1 MSLVFGEAFD
11 EERSVVVVGAC
22 GVDVIA
28 APRQLPEVGE
38 RSPASVRLDFG
49 GVGHNVA
56 ANLVL
61 LGQPVRMISILGRDV
76 WGQALRARLQQLG
89 IDTRGVLTV
98 DTPTGAYMGVLHPQG
113 GLAYSLY
120 GDALLAAL
128 TPQQVRQQE
137 ALFRDAVA
145 VFVEA
150 NVPRRTLRTV
160 FSLARRYRLPVIADP
175 TAPDLAPRLRPYL
188 SRLAVVTPNHREAAA
203 LLGQDLPQDDL
214 ALLVRAARALV
225 AQGVGLAII
234 TLAEFGLCYAT
245 SEASGHIP
253 ALKTAVVD
261 PTGAGDA
268 LTAAVLYALL
278 RGIPVDDAVRL
289 GLAAAA
295 LTLASPGTVAA
306 DLSLER
312 LYDRLVL

>member
-1 MSLVFGEAFD
+1 MSLLLEAAD
-11 EERSVVVVGAC
+11 EERPVVVIGAC

-28 APRQLPEVGE
+28 APRRLPEVGE
-38 RSPASVRLDFG
+38 WAPAAVRLDFG

-56 ANLVL
+56 ANLAL
-61 LGQPVRMISILGRDV
+61 LGQPVRLISVLGRDA
-76 WGQALRARLQQLG
+76 WGEALRAHLRQLG
-89 IDTRGVLTV
+89 IDTQGVATV
-98 DTPTGAYMGVLHPQG
+98 ETPTGAYVGVLHPQG

-120 GDALLAAL
+120 GDGLLAAL
-128 TPQQVRQQE
+128 TPQHVRGQE

-145 VFVEA
+145 VFVDG
-150 NVPRRTLRTV
+150 NVPPRTLRTV
-160 FSLARRYRLPVIADP
+160 FSLARRYRLPVVADP
-175 TAPDLAPRLRPYL
+175 TAPDLAPRLRRYL
-188 SRLAVVTPNHREAAA
+188 PRLAMITPNHREAAA
-203 LLGQDLPQDDL
+203 LLEQDLPQDDL
-214 ALLVRAARALV
+214 PRLMRAARSLV
-225 AQGVGLAII
+225 AQGVDLAII

-253 ALKTAVVD
+253 ALKTMVVD

-312 LYDRLVL
+312 LYDRLVV